1 VLSGEIFSY
10 DAMGRVI
17 KNWQC
22 GQSNCGVGAFLISAG
37 YDLAGNLTSTTDGA
51 GTTISYTY
59 NGASEISTAAS
70 SLNDAQH
77 PGTLL
82 SGVGYYPHS
91 AIQLASFGNGLSE
104 TFAFNSRLQPC
115 RVELNSGAHYFNNC
129 GDPERG
135 GNVIDFTIGYNA
147 GTTDNGNVV
156 SWSAVGNQTFN
167 RTYTYDPLNRI
178 QNMTDSVTTQ
188 ACQGLSWTIDAWGNM
203 TSQTTTAGSCLSFS
217 TSSPGTK
224 NQLATYTYDSAG
236 NTTYDGNHHY
246 TYDAEGR
253 ITQVDSGGT
262 ASYVY
267 NENGTRVRK
276 NTGSTFTE
284 YYYGPN
290 GAVQG
295 EFNGSTWP
303 AEYVYAGNRLIAE
316 YKNSTTEFVHPDHL
330 GTTRLVTSVT
340 GTVVDSLDFLPYGV
354 QTLGDTATTHKFTG
368 KERDAESGLD
378 NFGARYH
385 ASSLGRFMT
394 PDPLHIMKQKLI
406 DPQQWNMY
414 AYVRNNPL
422 RFTDPTG
429 MYTCSDNNKCKSG
442 QYKDFE
448 KARQRDLKSKDS
460 AVVAAAK
467 AYGDP
472 TKDNGVSVKFGDPG
486 KGHDGSTAA
495 SVVYADGK
503 FQGKVDVTI
512 KSGLSGTALD
522 AAVGHE
528 GVHVGDA
535 QGYFSTIN
543 GGQSDMSK
551 DLTHSQTEMNAYR
564 VTASI
569 WAASGNTASYG
580 QCGGGSCNYGPGMTA
595 GQIDATT
602 MILLSN
608 PANGYNEFVEDGN
621 YVRSF
626 SPGDDGFGQGSFVNV
641 LGLPMVQ

>member
-1 VLSGEIFSY
+1 
-10 DAMGRVI
+10 MT
-17 KNWQC
+17 N
-22 GQSNCGVGAFLISAG
+22 GA
-37 YDLAGNLTSTTDGA
+37 DNGA
-51 GTTISYTY
+51 GIVTTNIY
-59 NGASEISTAAS
+59 N
-70 SLNDAQH
+70 D
-77 PGTLL
+77 
-82 SGVGYYPHS
+82 
-91 AIQLASFGNGLSE
+91 
-104 TFAFNSRLQPC
+104 RLQPILLQAGYIDC
-115 RVELNSGAHYFNNC
+115 PVHNPPIQCDPPPPFFSLCYDFHLGVAVSSIPCSFSAYTSG
-129 GDPERG
+129 
-135 GNVIDFTIGYNA
+135 
-147 GTTDNGNVV
+147 DNGNVFQV
-156 SWSAVGNQTFN
+156 INNVDSTRSAAFD
-167 RTYTYDPLNRI
+167 YDSLNRI
-178 QNMTDSVTTQ
+178 SQANTINTTSSN
-188 ACQGLSWTIDAWGNM
+188 CWGEVYTIDAWGNLTNRGAPSGM
-203 TSQTTTAGSCLSFS
+203 SGSCITEGLNA
-217 TSSPGTK
+217 TATTQ
-224 NQLATYTYDSAG
+224 NQLGGIGIVYDPAG
-236 NTTYDGNHHY
+236 NVVNDGVGNTP
-246 TYDAEGR
+246 TYDAENR
-253 ITQVDSGGT
+253 IVTDAGVT
-262 ASYVY
+262 
-267 NENGTRVRK
+267 
-276 NTGSTFTE
+276 
-284 YYYGPN
+284 YYYDSDGVRIEKSTGTMYWPGP
-290 GAVQG
+290 GG
-295 EFNGSTWP
+295 ETLTEATLAGVINE
-303 AEYVYAGNRLIAE
+303 EYVYFNGQRIARVDRPSGTVH
-316 YKNSTTEFVHPDHL
+316 YYFSTHL
-330 GTTRLVTSVT
+330 GSHTMVTNAT
-340 GTVVDSLDFLPYGV
+340 GDCEQDIDYYPYGGVVVDHCPNVAQHY
-354 QTLGDTATTHKFTG
+354 KFTG

-608 PANGYNEFVEDGN
+608 PANGYNESTSSS
-621 YVRSF
+621 R
-626 SPGDDGFGQGSFVNV
+626 
-641 LGLPMVQ
+641 MATT